1 MSKKRL
7 DVNWKRETGKEDL
20 KPAVKRYRR
29 YLEDKGLRPSSI
41 PMYVLH
47 VGKYL
52 EFSRTDAPSVDD
64 FARFRDHLHDR
75 KLSRSTINNYSFSIT
90 KVPCDCGDETLR
102 PDEDRSS
109 CKVGNNGNSM
119 KSTQFPL

>member
-1 MSKKRL
+1 MSKKRM

-41 PMYVLH
+41 PMCVLH

-52 EFSRTDAPSVDD
+52 EFSGTDAHSVETLPGS
-64 FARFRDHLHDR
+64 ATISMTQEVVPKHDQQ
-75 KLSRSTINNYSFSIT
+75 LFLLDT

-109 CKVGNNGNSM
+109 
-119 KSTQFPL
+119 L

>member
-1 MSKKRL
+1 MSKKRM

-41 PMYVLH
+41 PMCVLH

-75 KLSRSTINNYSFSIT
+75 KLSRSTINNYSFSIR
-90 KVPCDCGDETLR
+90 KYHVIVEMRLFDLMRIDQA
-102 PDEDRSS
+102 